1 MREGQPESVGGQDSR
16 GWRDLKKESRFRARV
31 MRREGKRESNS
42 YSLESGSERGPTA
55 GPLVEAVGWWGQGGP
70 GLGLAET

>member
-1 MREGQPESVGGQDSR
+1 
-16 GWRDLKKESRFRARV
+16 

-55 GPLVEAVGWWGQGGP
+55 GLLVEAVGWWGQGGP